1 MIAGNFFFFVYS
13 WLIGKKMLLQPWV
26 SFIPHDSLIVI
37 DSYSFNV
44 SPPFLGFDD
53 SCQELLVTSKIVS
66 MLVVSISSAKQK
78 LIIDMKTITSVF
90 PMMFYSCLLP
100 HRCWIAISS
109 IITQVAGI
117 NFLFYFFQIVSSIQN
132 TNSQDRDRPRILS
145 QRRSKYKEKKKL

>member
-1 MIAGNFFFFVYS
+1 
-13 WLIGKKMLLQPWV
+13 MLLQPRV

-117 NFLFYFFQIVSSIQN
+117 NFLFLSSQSKKKKNYFILSKLVSSIQN
-132 TNSQDRDRPRILS
+132 TNSQDRGQPKILN
-145 QRRSKYKEKKKL
+145 QCEG